1 MHIQLRHKKVIE
13 GTIVLLALLVLAL
26 SVSFSWQSY
35 RDYRMDAL
43 AAKNSEL
50 ADLFADAMQ
59 HYTLERGL
67 TAAVLGARDK
77 ATDSFRT
84 RIGETRR
91 QADSDWQQAM
101 TLAATLAN
109 GPDFTMARDLA
120 AEARTRLDGIR
131 RRIETHLDGR
141 GPPVALN
148 EWIETI
154 SQFVAVSGRVWETA
168 LFAERM
174 THTEAGRFAMPRK
187 ILWEAGEQAGLERG
201 LLAHYINAHAPV
213 PDDMLEKLRFVRDT
227 TVFSIERARQLLDTP
242 SADPRIA
249 SAVAAM
255 RQKYLEE
262 FAPLRARVYR
272 AARSGGYPLSAAEW
286 LAQASAAIQSI
297 HAVTETITAVTVEK
311 SVKSERRHLSWL
323 GLTLFLLAGSAGLSV
338 ASLTRV
344 RSLVEGVFHQKEL
357 AEVTMDSIGDAVI
370 TTDAAARVEYLN
382 PVAEGLTGW
391 TTEEAKGRPLTEIFN
406 IVNGYNREPKENP
419 IEHCLREN
427 RVVGLGNDTV
437 LIRRDASE
445 SAIEDSAAPVRD
457 RHGNVVGAVMVFYD
471 VAASRGNTHLLSYH
485 ATHDRLTGLVNR
497 AEFEHRL
504 QAVLE
509 QTKSRGG
516 QHAICYLDL
525 DQFKLVNDTCGHAA
539 GDQLLR
545 QLTKQLQTRV
555 RDVDTLSHLGSD
567 EFGLLLVSCPLD
579 KAIAVAESLLRLVRD
594 FRFEW
599 RGAAF
604 NLNASIGVVPI
615 TPENDNAGEVL
626 AKADSAC
633 FAAKE
638 KGRNRIQVYEPGD
651 LEYAHRHGEMQWVA
665 RLNQALA
672 EDRLRLYCQ
681 PIVPLRAKYPPHY
694 EILLRL
700 ADEQGQIVLP
710 GEFIPAAERYN
721 LMPRIDRWVVRHT
734 LSALKQVLP
743 PKPTRRPGVVCNIN
757 LSGASIGEAS
767 FLDELRAELEAAALP
782 PGAVCFEITETAAV
796 SNLDQATKLIRA
808 LKSQGCTF
816 ALDDFGTG
824 LCSFAYLRDMQ
835 VDFLK
840 IGGEFVKEI
849 ARDPTARAAVQAI
862 NTVGHTLRMR
872 TVAGACLE
880 PEDPGMGAR
889 DRGGLCAGFR
899 FGQADAGGAV
909 HAEAPPAHGLR
920 GAGEDRAGRAQ
931 AESRVTS
938 AGLGL
943 CGLQVADELEA
954 REREHQDDGEEND
967 RTVLKTRAAGG
978 FDAVER
984 PVGGEIERNADH
996 GKGDKFHA
1004 IPLVDEFEASL

>member
-1 MHIQLRHKKVIE
+1 VHIQLRHKKVVE
-13 GTIVLLALLVLAL
+13 GAIVLLALLVLAL

-35 RDYRMDAL
+35 RDYRSDAL

-50 ADLFADAMQ
+50 ADLFADAME

-67 TAAVLGARDK
+67 TAAVLGVRGEA
-77 ATDSFRT
+77 ADSFRAQ
-84 RIGETRR
+84 IVEARR
-91 QADSDWQQAM
+91 RADSDWQQAM
-101 TLAATLAN
+101 ALAATLAN
-109 GPDFTMARDLA
+109 GPDFDLA
-120 AEARTRLDGIR
+120 LSLAGEARARLDGIR
-131 RRIETHLDGR
+131 PRVEARLDGR

-148 EWIETI
+148 EWIET
-154 SQFVAVSGRVWETA
+154 STQFIAVFGRVWETA

-174 THTEAGRFAMPRK
+174 TQTEAGRFAMPRK
-187 ILWEAGEQAGLERG
+187 ILWEVGEQAGLERG
-201 LLAHYINAHAPV
+201 LLAYYINARAPV
-213 PDDMLEKLRFVRDT
+213 PDDMLERLRFMRDMT
-227 TVFSIERARQLLDTP
+227 AFGIERAQHLLDTP
-242 SADPRIA
+242 SMDPRITA
-249 SAVAAM
+249 AVKAM
-255 RQKYLEE
+255 RQKYLDE
-262 FAPLRARVYR
+262 FAPLRAQVYR
-272 AARSGGYPLSAAEW
+272 AARSGGYPVSATGW
-286 LAQASAAIQSI
+286 LAQASIAIQSI
-297 HAVTETITAVTVEK
+297 HAVTETITTVTAEK
-311 SVKSERRHLSWL
+311 AMKSEQRHLGWL

-344 RSLVEGVFHQKEL
+344 RQMVEGVFQQKEL

-391 TTEEAKGRPLTEIFN
+391 TTDEAKGRPLMEIFN

-419 IEHCLREN
+419 IERCLREN

-437 LIRRDASE
+437 LVRRDGSE
-445 SAIEDSAAPVRD
+445 SVIEDSAAPVRD

-497 AEFEHRL
+497 AEFERRL
-504 QAVLE
+504 QGVLE

-516 QHAICYLDL
+516 EHALCYLDL

-545 QLTKQLQTRV
+545 QLTRQLQTRV
-555 RDVDTLSHLGSD
+555 RDTDTLSHLGSD

-579 KAIAVAESLLRLVRD
+579 RTIAVAEDLLRLVRD

-665 RLNQALA
+665 RLHQALA

-681 PIVPLRAKYPPHY
+681 PIVPLRANYPTHH

-700 ADEQGQIVLP
+700 IDEQGRIVLP

-721 LMPRIDRWVVRHT
+721 LMPRIDSWVVRHA

-743 PKPTRRPGVVCNIN
+743 GKPARRPGVACNIN
-757 LSGASIGEAS
+757 LSGASIGEAA
-767 FLDELRAELEAAALP
+767 FLDELGAELEAAALP

-796 SNLDQATKLIRA
+796 SNLEQATKLIRM
-808 LKSQGCTF
+808 LKARGCTL

-840 IGGEFVKEI
+840 IGGAFVKEI

-862 NTVGHTLRMR
+862 NTVGHTLHMR
-872 TVAGACLE
+872 TVAEHVSSPKILE
-880 PEDPGMGAR
+880 RVREIGVDYAQ
-889 DRGGLCAGFR
+889 GFAL
-899 FGQADAGGAV
+899 GKP
-909 HAEAPPAHGLR
+909 APVEQCMLKQYRSTTP
-920 GAGEDRAGRAQ
+920 AGRAQ
-931 AESRVTS
+931 AAPGGRKPK
-938 AGLGL
+938 
-943 CGLQVADELEA
+943 VA
-954 REREHQDDGEEND
+954 
-967 RTVLKTRAAGG
+967 
-978 FDAVER
+978 
-984 PVGGEIERNADH
+984 
-996 GKGDKFHA
+996 
-1004 IPLVDEFEASL
+1004 

>member
-1 MHIQLRHKKVIE
+1 MISHIQLRHKKVVE
-13 GTIVLLALLVLAL
+13 GAIVVLALLVLAL

-35 RDYRMDAL
+35 RDYRTDAL

-50 ADLFADAMQ
+50 AYLLANAME

-67 TAAVLGARDK
+67 TAAVLGAKGK
-77 ATDSFRT
+77 AADSFRT
-84 RIGETRR
+84 QIAEARR
-91 QADSDWQQAM
+91 QADSGWQQAM
-101 TLAATLAN
+101 ALAATLAN
-109 GPDFTMARDLA
+109 GPDFDLSLSLA
-120 AEARTRLDGIR
+120 GEARARLGGIR

-148 EWIETI
+148 EWFET
-154 SQFVAVSGRVWETA
+154 STQFIAVSGRVWETA

-174 THTEAGRFAMPRK
+174 SHTEAGRLAMPRK
-187 ILWEAGEQAGLERG
+187 ILWEASEQAGQERG
-201 LLAHYINAHAPV
+201 LLAYYINARAPV
-213 PDDMLEKLRFVRDT
+213 PDDMLERLRFTRET
-227 TVFSIERARQLLDTP
+227 TAFGIERARHLLDTP

-249 SAVAAM
+249 SAAAAM
-255 RQKYLEE
+255 RRTYLDE
-262 FAPLRARVYR
+262 FAPLRAQVYR
-272 AARSGGYPLSAAEW
+272 AARGGAYPVSAAEW
-286 LAQASAAIQSI
+286 IAQANAAIQSI
-297 HAVTETITAVTVEK
+297 HAVTEAITAVAVEK
-311 SVKSERRHLSWL
+311 SEKSERRHLNWL
-323 GLTLFLLAGSAGLSV
+323 GFTLFLLAGSAGLSV

-391 TTEEAKGRPLTEIFN
+391 TTDEAKGRPLMEIFN

-419 IEHCLREN
+419 IERCLREN

-437 LIRRDASE
+437 LVRRDGSE
-445 SAIEDSAAPVRD
+445 SVIEDSAAPVRD

-471 VAASRGNTHLLSYH
+471 VAAQRGNTHLMSYH

-497 AEFEHRL
+497 AEFERRL
-504 QAVLE
+504 QAILE

-555 RDVDTLSHLGSD
+555 RDTDTLSHLGSD
-567 EFGLLLVSCPLD
+567 EFGLLLVGCPLD
-579 KAIAVAESLLRLVRD
+579 RAIAVAEDLLRLARD

-599 RGAAF
+599 RGTAF

-665 RLNQALA
+665 RLNRALA

-681 PIVPLRAKYPPHY
+681 PIVPLRANYPTHY

-700 ADEQGQIVLP
+700 ADEQGRIVLP
-710 GEFIPAAERYN
+710 GEFLPAAERYN
-721 LMPRIDRWVVRHT
+721 LISQIDRWVVRHT

-743 PKPTRRPGVVCNIN
+743 PKPTRRPGVACNIN

-796 SNLDQATKLIRA
+796 SNLEQATKLIRM
-808 LKSQGCTF
+808 LKSLGCTM

-840 IGGEFVKEI
+840 IGGQFVKEI
-849 ARDPTARAAVQAI
+849 ARDPTARAAVRAI
-862 NTVGHTLRMR
+862 NTVGHTLHMR
-872 TVAGACLE
+872 TVAEHVSSRKILE
-880 PEDPGMGAR
+880 HVREIGVDYAQ
-889 DRGGLCAGFR
+889 GFILGKPMPMEECMLKHYR
-899 FGQADAGGAV
+899 PTASVIRAKT
-909 HAEAPPAHGLR
+909 AP
-920 GAGEDRAGRAQ
+920 AGR
-931 AESRVTS
+931 RPK
-938 AGLGL
+938 AG
-943 CGLQVADELEA
+943 
-954 REREHQDDGEEND
+954 
-967 RTVLKTRAAGG
+967 
-978 FDAVER
+978 
-984 PVGGEIERNADH
+984 
-996 GKGDKFHA
+996 
-1004 IPLVDEFEASL
+1004 